1 MYFDINPP
9 SLFLCVCTIHSL
21 SSNQIGETGAK
32 DLADAMKLNSSVT
45 RLK

>member
-1 MYFDINPP
+1 MPT

-21 SSNQIGETGAK
+21 HGNQIGDPGAK

-45 RLK
+45 TLR